1 VTSQP
6 GEQEQQ
12 PAPYLDGGDPDSPVA
27 GPVDAGTTG
36 ATATGTIPV
45 TGRPPEQADG
55 SGLAAGSGKQWRPF
69 PWRDRSARRSAVRP
83 DGTGPAGPGG
93 PANGPTTLTPNGNG
107 AAGDPPQRT
116 PADGSAQPPD
126 TAAQVNGFQ
135 GGATTHDPGSTGQG
149 GRPAPNP
156 GEGPPPPR
164 RPSAPVGGG
173 AGRAPAPAGRQR
185 RQSERATGDRAVAAL
200 EAAHL
205 RRAVAA
211 AAADLLWTRPP
222 EKPTRYRLPARLS
235 DMGHGWLDGRRGLPH
250 LPEPAPSQPSGPT
263 PPAGEAPVPPIRAH
277 TAPAVPDAQA
287 PPAAQ
292 ESSAAGEPPT
302 ASVPTT
308 QPSWLQTPRM
318 RVLWG
323 QALELIEAEEEAC
336 IRDCSAYLSQLSRFQ
351 KARDIAATRH
361 EQALAEL
368 DLARRPLTESE
379 LLARRLAEQ
388 NKQDRPESLVRAR
401 RQIAWERRLAIAV
414 QEVNTSTAQLA
425 DATREAELRSEL
437 HRNRIALAQAAAHR
451 HYEFYLRRTAT
462 YLQQLVRTHERGR
475 DLNMLLMRHQVGP
488 QLPEWT
494 RKPPNSDET
503 SSQ

>member
-1 VTSQP
+1 MTSQS

-12 PAPYLDGGDPDSPVA
+12 PAPNPGGGDQDHPVA
-27 GPVDAGTTG
+27 WPVDATTTD

-45 TGRPPEQADG
+45 TARPPEPADV
-55 SGLAAGSGKQWRPF
+55 SGLAAGSGKQWRSF
-69 PWRDRSARRSAVRP
+69 PWRDRSARRSAAP
-83 DGTGPAGPGG
+83 PPGT
-93 PANGPTTLTPNGNG
+93 G
-107 AAGDPPQRT
+107 AAGPEGPASGPATPAPNGTSAAGNPPQRT
-116 PADGSAQPPD
+116 PADGSAQPP
-126 TAAQVNGFQ
+126 G
-135 GGATTHDPGSTGQG
+135 
-149 GRPAPNP
+149 
-156 GEGPPPPR
+156 
-164 RPSAPVGGG
+164 RPSAPGGG
-173 AGRAPAPAGRQR
+173 AAGRVPSSAGGQR
-185 RQSERATGDRAVAAL
+185 LRSARATGDRAVAAL
-200 EAAHL
+200 EAAAL

-222 EKPTRYRLPARLS
+222 EKPTRYRLPTRLS
-235 DMGHGWLDGRRGLPH
+235 DMAHGWLDGKRGLPH
-250 LPEPAPSQPSGPT
+250 LPEHATPSQPGKPAPT
-263 PPAGEAPVPPIRAH
+263 AGEAPVPPFGAH
-277 TAPAVPDAQA
+277 AAPAVPDVQA
-287 PPAAQ
+287 PLAAR
-292 ESSAAGEPPT
+292 ESPPGAGEPPT
-302 ASVPTT
+302 TTVPAT

-318 RVLWG
+318 LALWG
-323 QALELIEAEEEAC
+323 QALEMIAAEEEAR
-336 IRDCSAYLSQLSRFQ
+336 IRDCSAYLSQLRRFQ

-368 DLARRPLTESE
+368 ALARCPLTESE

-401 RQIAWERRLAIAV
+401 RQIAWERRLANAV

-437 HRNRIALAQAAAHR
+437 HRNRTALARAAAHR